1 MAEKIPALV
10 AAHAAHSIVLLTS
23 RLADLHRHHHNAG
36 DNNNNNN
43 NGPRQHQRQAL
54 LINLLAY
61 MHAWCAAAGFG
72 VWYLG
77 AVFAVNASDARDAA
91 GEIGGGGW

>member
-10 AAHAAHSIVLLTS
+10 AAHAAQSTLLLTS
-23 RLADLHRHHHNAG
+23 RLADLHRHHHNDG
-36 DNNNNNN
+36 DNNN

-54 LINLLAY
+54 LTNLLAY

-91 GEIGGGGW
+91 GEIGGDGW